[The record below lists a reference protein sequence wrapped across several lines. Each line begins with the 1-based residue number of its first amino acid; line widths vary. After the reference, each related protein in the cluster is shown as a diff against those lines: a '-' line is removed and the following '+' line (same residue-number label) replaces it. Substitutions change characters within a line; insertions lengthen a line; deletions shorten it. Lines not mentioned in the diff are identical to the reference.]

1 MSTTLEI
8 RFPLGRYHAN
18 PWNRAVNEGA
28 TEWPPSPWRVL
39 RALIATW
46 YTRWPDLPSGA
57 MDGLLEALADPPSYW
72 TPRARAGHTRH
83 YLPDLEHRKGEQGNT
98 DLTLDPFLS
107 VSRDEKLL
115 VQWDADLTA
124 EQREVLGKLAE
135 LIPYLG
141 RADSACEARLLDE
154 DPVPDGTWWRSGV
167 DGARTARLL
176 APAKPVS
183 RVALEATTTE
193 VRKRRR
199 TMPPGTVWVRYGAGD
214 PAFSDGR
221 SPERVRSDLTAVRFA
236 VLGKP
241 VAMRAVNGVLLA
253 DDVHYRAGQVMTKA
267 GIRDE
272 RRQEIMGTG
281 GARSEHRHAH
291 WIPVPASAERGAPV
305 TSMLVWVP
313 DGLQPEELRALLAND
328 LRTVSGKRGGADGYQ
343 IRGFPELELLFQA
356 AGPVEQVI
364 PQLCKPSRRWR
375 SLTPY
380 LPVRHRKRESVDEFI
395 TADVRAEL
403 NYRPGG
409 TGEVTVTRI
418 EPGTRI
424 LDHWASEFRR
434 RRTKERLT
442 DSRASRP
449 GLGLRL
455 EFAEPVGGPL
465 VLGQLSH
472 FGFGLFEPEDC

>member
-1 MSTTLEI
+1 
-8 RFPLGRYHAN
+8 
-18 PWNRAVNEGA
+18 
-28 TEWPPSPWRVL
+28 
-39 RALIATW
+39 
-46 YTRWPDLPSGA
+46 
-57 MDGLLEALADPPSYW
+57 
-72 TPRARAGHTRH
+72 
-83 YLPDLEHRKGEQGNT
+83 
-98 DLTLDPFLS
+98 
-107 VSRDEKLL
+107 
-115 VQWDADLTA
+115 
-124 EQREVLGKLAE
+124 
-135 LIPYLG
+135 
-141 RADSACEARLLDE
+141 
-154 DPVPDGTWWRSGV
+154 
-167 DGARTARLL
+167 
-176 APAKPVS
+176 
-183 RVALEATTTE
+183 
-193 VRKRRR
+193 
-199 TMPPGTVWVRYGAGD
+199 MPPGTVWVSYGAGD

-221 SPERVRSDLTAVRFA
+221 SAELVRTDLTAIRFA

-241 VAMRAVNGVLLA
+241 VAMRAANGVLLA

-267 GIRDE
+267 GIPDE
-272 RRQEIMGTG
+272 RRQGIMGTG

-291 WIPVPASAERGAPV
+291 WIPVPALAERGAPV

-328 LRTVSGKRGGADGYQ
+328 LRTVSGKRGGADGYE

-356 AGPVEQVI
+356 AGSVEQVI

-395 TADVRAEL
+395 AADVRAEL
-403 NYRPGG
+403 NYRLGG
-409 TGEVTVTRI
+409 TREVTVTWI
-418 EPGTRI
+418 ETGTRI

-442 DSRASRP
+442 DRRASRP

-455 EFAEPVGGPL
+455 EFAEPVGGPM